1 MIRKNSSLHNS
12 SNSFTSLLEA
22 SRRISIHRRLIQR
35 RRLNQSPELNNSNVD
50 NNRTNINNYRNNS
63 TQDIESNRA
72 NQNEENNSIVSNLPN
87 SVLQNNNEGSRS
99 NDYRYSKKIGKHK
112 LSRYSSNKKD
122 LSEIEEEKQKEENN
136 LSEIKDTVKC
146 YICFNN
152 ITKPKMCP
160 HCHRIA
166 CEKCLYNWFMVE
178 KKKNCGFCRKNM
190 NFYDMVS
197 VPFMST
203 VVDFVEKV
211 FVKDKDGEIKLN
223 EKYQD
228 FCQNHSNEQLYY
240 YCMNCNRGYCK
251 TCFVFFGEEKDKH
264 LNHNIIEYEKYKNLN
279 FSSLKTYGEKIN
291 DSIDKAKENIKRCIS
306 YKKAYD
312 FERNE
317 GNKLLDNLKKE
328 FNREIDNNLRIIDD
342 EINKLQTFIEKY
354 EKYKYI

>member
-1 MIRKNSSLHNS
+1 
-12 SNSFTSLLEA
+12 
-22 SRRISIHRRLIQR
+22 
-35 RRLNQSPELNNSNVD
+35 
-50 NNRTNINNYRNNS
+50 
-63 TQDIESNRA
+63 
-72 NQNEENNSIVSNLPN
+72 
-87 SVLQNNNEGSRS
+87 
-99 NDYRYSKKIGKHK
+99 
-112 LSRYSSNKKD
+112 
-122 LSEIEEEKQKEENN
+122 
-136 LSEIKDTVKC
+136 
-146 YICFNN
+146 
-152 ITKPKMCP
+152 
-160 HCHRIA
+160 
-166 CEKCLYNWFMVE
+166 MVE

-291 DSIDKAKENIKRCIS
+291 DSIDKA
-306 YKKAYD
+306 
-312 FERNE
+312 
-317 GNKLLDNLKKE
+317 
-328 FNREIDNNLRIIDD
+328 
-342 EINKLQTFIEKY
+342 
-354 EKYKYI
+354 